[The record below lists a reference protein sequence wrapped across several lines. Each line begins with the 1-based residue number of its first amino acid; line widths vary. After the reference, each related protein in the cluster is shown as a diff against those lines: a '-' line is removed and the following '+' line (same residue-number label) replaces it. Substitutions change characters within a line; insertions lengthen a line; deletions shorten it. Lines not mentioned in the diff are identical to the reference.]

1 MINNNMI
8 TLSSGNVE
16 VVIDAEHGSRMSSL
30 RFGETEIL
38 VQRTDD
44 DSFSWG
50 CYPMAPW
57 AGRTRNGV
65 FEYQGSSVQLPINSA
80 PHAIHGLVHDAVW
93 QVVNTSP
100 TSTTLRVE
108 LDQRWPFAGWVEH
121 HISVD
126 STSVN
131 LQLTVHAVDRND
143 DPISMPAQVGWH
155 PWFLRPVQL
164 EAEFKTIYVRDSDGI
179 AGAQRVHRQHDLMH
193 RQLDDCFTD
202 AVTTPLLH
210 FENGLTVRLESD
222 CSHWVIYNEPSHA
235 ICVEPQSGPPNG
247 LNSEPLV
254 ISPNH
259 PLTRY
264 FRLTALGY
272 R

>member
-1 MINNNMI
+1 MISNMI
-8 TLSSGNVE
+8 ALSSGNVE
-16 VVIDAEHGSRMSSL
+16 VVIDVEHGSRLSSV
-30 RFGETEIL
+30 RFGGTELL
-38 VQRTDD
+38 VQRTNS

-57 AGRTRNGV
+57 AGRIRNGI
-65 FEYQGSSVQLPINSA
+65 FEHQGSSVQLPINSA

-100 TSTTLRVE
+100 TSATLQVD

-121 HISVD
+121 RISVD

-131 LQLTVHAVDRND
+131 LQLTVHATEHND
-143 DPISMPAQVGWH
+143 EITSMPAQVGWH
-155 PWFLRPVQL
+155 PWFVRPVQL
-164 EAEFKTIYVRDSDGI
+164 EAEFKTMYVRDNDGI
-179 AGAQRVHRQHDLMH
+179 SGAQSALQEFDLMKSP
-193 RQLDDCFTD
+193 LDDCFSD
-202 AVTTPLLH
+202 AVTAPLLN
-210 FENGLTVRLESD
+210 FENGPTVRLESD
-222 CSHWVIYNEPSHA
+222 CSHWVVYNEPSHA

-247 LNSEPLV
+247 LNSEPLAV
-254 ISPNH
+254 SPDH

>member
-1 MINNNMI
+1 MTNDNMI

-16 VVIDAEHGSRMSSL
+16 VVIDVEHGSRLSSM
-30 RFGETEIL
+30 RFGDTELL
-38 VQRTDD
+38 VQRNSD

-65 FEYQGSSVQLPINSA
+65 FEHQGSSMQLPINSA

-93 QVVNTSP
+93 QVVSTSP
-100 TSTTLRVE
+100 SSATLRVE
-108 LDQRWPFAGWVEH
+108 FDQRWPFSGWVEH

-126 STSVN
+126 SASVN
-131 LQLTVHAVDRND
+131 LQLTVHAHNYND
-143 DPISMPAQVGWH
+143 ETLSMPAQVGWH
-155 PWFLRPVQL
+155 PWFVRPVHL
-164 EAEFKTIYVRDSDGI
+164 EAEFKTMYVRDSEGI
-179 AGAQRVHRQHDLMH
+179 AAAKCEPQQQDLMH

-202 AVTTPLLH
+202 VVAAPLLN
-210 FENGLTVRLESD
+210 FDNGPTVRLESD
-222 CSHWVIYNEPSHA
+222 CSHWVVYNEPSHA

-247 LNSEPLV
+247 LNSAPLAV
-254 ISPNH
+254 SPNQ
-259 PLTRY
+259 PLRRY

>member
-1 MINNNMI
+1 MINNVI

-16 VVIDAEHGSRMSSL
+16 VVIDTKHGSRLSSV
-30 RFGETEIL
+30 RFGEIELL
-38 VQRTDD
+38 VQRTND

-57 AGRTRNGV
+57 AGRIRKGI
-65 FEYQGSSVQLPINSA
+65 FGHQGSSVQLPINFP
-80 PHAIHGLVHDAVW
+80 PHAIHGLVHDAAW

-100 TSTTLRVE
+100 TSATLRVE

-121 HISVD
+121 RISVD

-131 LQLTVHAVDRND
+131 LQLTVHATQHND
-143 DPISMPAQVGWH
+143 EIILMPAQVGWH
-155 PWFLRPVQL
+155 PWFVRPVQL
-164 EAEFKTIYVRDSDGI
+164 VAEFKTMYVRDSDGI
-179 AGAQRVHRQHDLMH
+179 AGAQRALQEFDLMKSP
-193 RQLDDCFTD
+193 LDDCFSD
-202 AVTTPLLH
+202 AVTAPVLN

>member
-1 MINNNMI
+1 MISNMI

-16 VVIDAEHGSRMSSL
+16 IVIDVDHGARLSSV
-30 RFGETEIL
+30 RFGHTEL
-38 VQRTDD
+38 LMQHTHD

-57 AGRTRNGV
+57 AGRTRNGI
-65 FEYQGSSVQLPINSA
+65 FEYQGTSVQLPINSA

-93 QVVNTSP
+93 QVVNTAP
-100 TSTTLRVE
+100 TNATLRVD

-121 HISVD
+121 RISVD

-131 LQLTVHAVDRND
+131 LQLTVHATEHND
-143 DPISMPAQVGWH
+143 EIISMPAQVGWH
-155 PWFLRPVQL
+155 PWFVRPVQL
-164 EAEFKTIYVRDSDGI
+164 EAEFKTMYVRDSDGI
-179 AGAQRVHRQHDLMH
+179 AGAQRALQEQDVMQSP
-193 RQLDDCFTD
+193 LDDCFTD
-202 AVTTPLLH
+202 AIAAPLLTYD
-210 FENGLTVRLESD
+210 NGLVVRLESD
-222 CSHWVIYNEPSHA
+222 CSHWVVYNEPSHA

-247 LNSEPLV
+247 LNSEPLAV
-254 ISPNH
+254 SPDH

>member
-1 MINNNMI
+1 MISNMI

-16 VVIDAEHGSRMSSL
+16 IVIDVDHGARLSSV
-30 RFGETEIL
+30 RFVETELL
-38 VQRTDD
+38 VQRIND

-57 AGRTRNGV
+57 AGRTRNGI
-65 FEYQGSSVQLPINSA
+65 FEHQGTSVQLPINSA

-100 TSTTLRVE
+100 TSATLRVD

-121 HISVD
+121 RISVD

-131 LQLTVHAVDRND
+131 LQLTVHATEHND
-143 DPISMPAQVGWH
+143 EIISMPAQVGWH
-155 PWFLRPVQL
+155 PWFVRPVQL
-164 EAEFKTIYVRDSDGI
+164 EAEFKTMYVRDSDGI
-179 AGAQRVHRQHDLMH
+179 AGAQRALQEQDVMQSP
-193 RQLDDCFTD
+193 LDDCFTD
-202 AVTTPLLH
+202 AIAAPLLKYD
-210 FENGLTVRLESD
+210 NGLVVRLESD
-222 CSHWVIYNEPSHA
+222 CSHWVVYNEPLHA

-247 LNSEPLV
+247 LNSEPLAV
-254 ISPNH
+254 SPDH

-272 R
+272 P